1 MEEFLRYEALIKNP
15 EHFSRYHA
23 RYTATNSVV
32 AVTCSHCSVN
42 TTQHYISAAPYDLA
56 LCMPCYENCRS
67 LFRWTSKQNV
77 GPNVGTLKG
86 RYIVHRRN
94 LSSLNQNLNLVMA
107 PSITEFRNEVSGVS
121 SAKRKREKSE
131 ESSTDEDSDGDDK
144 DDAKSKEK
152 KAKVADKPPSV
163 SHVLKTV
170 NDYVDTLPL
179 PTRASAFLSKT
190 LSTSSLALNRKPFEI
205 KTVTGKKIYV
215 GRGHQ
220 NFEKV
225 SDVMAQIS
233 AQEQIPVEHQRL
245 IFNGKYVEPSKL
257 LSEIG
262 AEDGGVFGLV
272 LNTPPQNS

>member
-1 MEEFLRYEALIKNP
+1 MRYEALIKNP

-23 RYTATNSVV
+23 RYTPTNSAIGVS
-32 AVTCSHCSVN
+32 CSHCSAN
-42 TTQHYISAAPYDLA
+42 TTQHYITARPYNVS
-56 LCMPCYENCRS
+56 LCMPCYDHCRA
-67 LFRWTSKQNV
+67 LFEWTSKTKV
-77 GPNVGTLKG
+77 GPNVGPAHG
-86 RYIVHRRN
+86 RVNIHGRN
-94 LSSLNQNLNLVMA
+94 LRSSNRNLNLVMA
-107 PSITEFRNEVSGVS
+107 PSMTEFRNEVSGVS
-121 SAKRKREKSE
+121 STKRKREKSE
-131 ESSTDEDSDGDDK
+131 ESSTDEDGVADDE
-144 DDAKSKEK
+144 DEAKGKEK

-163 SHVLKTV
+163 SHVLKTL
-170 NDYVDTLPL
+170 NDYVDTLPSR
-179 PTRASAFLSKT
+179 TSTVLSKT

-215 GRGHQ
+215 GRNHQ

-233 AQEQIPVEHQRL
+233 AQELIPVQHQRL

-272 LNTPPQNS
+272 LNTPPENS